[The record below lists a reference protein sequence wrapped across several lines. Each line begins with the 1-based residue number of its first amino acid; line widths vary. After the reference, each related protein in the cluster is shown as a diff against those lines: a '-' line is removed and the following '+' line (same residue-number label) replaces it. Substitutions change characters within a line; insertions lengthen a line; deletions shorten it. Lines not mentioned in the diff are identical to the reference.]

1 MPKIKTNRG
10 AAKRFRKTGTGK
22 IRRNKAYTSHILTK
36 KSTKRKRDLRQSTLV
51 DKSDVKNTTRELWGL
66 ISPPADPGGGNDRFT
81 DLQGEKQ
88 WQE

>member
-36 KSTKRKRDLRQSTLV
+36 KTTKRKRDLRQSIIVAKADARNVAQLV
-51 DKSDVKNTTRELWGL
+51 PYL
-66 ISPPADPGGGNDRFT
+66 
-81 DLQGEKQ
+81 
-88 WQE
+88 